1 MWESRAAQ
9 FRQVLPSCEQ
19 IVRFGIGIEESI
31 AFHSAVIMRADMDRI
46 PMGLAAY
53 RIMRDV
59 EDYNKFGEMKKKLAD
74 MGAQIFMMNQISAR
88 QKEAIMALARL
99 QFQGVTENQILD
111 VCRTIEAFNFKSV
124 DGIR

>member
-1 MWESRAAQ
+1 MIVECGNRAAQ

-59 EDYNKFGEMKKKLAD
+59 KDYNKFGEMKKKLAD
-74 MGAQIFMMNQISAR
+74 MEYRRAKKSDNGVSQI
-88 QKEAIMALARL
+88 
-99 QFQGVTENQILD
+99 
-111 VCRTIEAFNFKSV
+111 TIPGCNRKSDTRRV
-124 DGIR
+124 